1 MELFSVVELLI
12 PRLGCSAS
20 HRSLIAVLEGVVLH
34 PHHHRHYGGMDV
46 DQTGGQSLGYTRGEG
61 G

>member
-1 MELFSVVELLI
+1 VVELLI